1 MFLIKVFKNRN
12 FIFALAFILGLSIG
26 GYIGSWTKHLTLPAL
41 AVLMTVSMTEIP
53 IKSFLPLKNAIKP
66 VLLSILLNYFIFA
79 LVMLTMAWFLIP
91 ERELWI
97 GFVII
102 AFAPPGVAIPPFAR
116 IMGGDV
122 KFSLIGVI
130 GSYIAALIIMPAA
143 GLALVGQSFIQ
154 PLRLITVFTTLI
166 IIPLILSQIF
176 IKIKIDRHILKFR
189 GPVVNWGLFVVIF
202 TIIGLNRSVF
212 FDNPEMLGR
221 ISLICFV
228 TITGLGLLYEF
239 ITKKLKISRS
249 LSGPI
254 ILFGTTKNTGFAA
267 ATALALYGEMAS
279 IPGAIAS
286 VFIILFLLYLSFK
299 AKKKSYKIQE

>member
-1 MFLIKVFKNRN
+1 MFLIKVLKNRN
-12 FIFALAFILGLSIG
+12 FIFALALILGLLIG
-26 GYIGSWTKHLTLPAL
+26 DIGSWIKHLTLPVL
-41 AVLMTVSMTEIP
+41 AVLMTVSLTEIP
-53 IKSFLPLKNAIKP
+53 IKSFLPLKNAVKP

-102 AFAPPGVAIPPFAR
+102 AFTPPGVAIPPFAR

-143 GLALVGQSFIQ
+143 GLVLVRQSFIQ
-154 PLRLITVFTTLI
+154 PLRLIIVFTALI

-176 IKIKIDRHILKFR
+176 IKVKIDRYILKFR
-189 GPVVNWGLFVVIF
+189 GPIVNWGLFVVIF

-212 FDNPEMLGR
+212 FNEPKTLGK
-221 ISLICFV
+221 ISLVFFV
-228 TITGLGLLYEF
+228 TIIGLGLLYEF
-239 ITKKLKISRS
+239 VTRKLKISSS
-249 LSGPI
+249 LSSPI
-254 ILFGTTKNTGFAA
+254 ILFGTIKNAGFAA
-267 ATALALYGEMAS
+267 ATALALFGEKAS

-286 VFIILFLLYLSFK
+286 VFIVLFLLYLSFK
-299 AKKKSYKIQE
+299 AKKKQSHIS

>member
-1 MFLIKVFKNRN
+1 MFLIKVLKNRN
-12 FIFALAFILGLSIG
+12 VIFALALILGLLIG
-26 GYIGSWTKHLTLPAL
+26 DIGSWIKHLTLPVL

-53 IKSFLPLKNAIKP
+53 IKSFLPLKNAVKP

-102 AFAPPGVAIPPFAR
+102 AFTPPGVAIPPFTR

-143 GLALVGQSFIQ
+143 GLVLVGQSFIQ
-154 PLRLITVFTTLI
+154 PLRLIIVFTALI

-176 IKIKIDRHILKFR
+176 IKAKIDKYILKFR
-189 GPVVNWGLFVVIF
+189 GPIVNWGLFVVIF

-212 FDNPEMLGR
+212 FNEPKTLGK

-228 TITGLGLLYEF
+228 TIIGLGLLYESV
-239 ITKKLKISRS
+239 TKKLKISSS
-249 LSGPI
+249 LSSPI
-254 ILFGTTKNTGFAA
+254 ILLGTIKNAGFAA
-267 ATALALYGEMAS
+267 ATALALFGEKAS
-279 IPGAIAS
+279 IPSAIAS
-286 VFIILFLLYLSFK
+286 VFIVLFLLYLSLK
-299 AKKKSYKIQE
+299 AKRKSYKEP